1 MAQVTL
7 HVGGRRYELSCR
19 DGEEAHLR
27 SLAAVVDRKA
37 HDAEKVVGSANET
50 RQLLLAALLL
60 ADELSEIRAG
70 VSDAGDTGDA
80 ALARTVDLLAERV
93 EILAARLEKSGQR
106 P

>member
-7 HVGGRRYELSCR
+7 NVGGRRYDLSCR
-19 DGEEAHLR
+19 DGEEDHLR
-27 SLAAVVDRKA
+27 ALAAVVDRKA

-70 VSDAGDTGDA
+70 APDSGDA
-80 ALARTVDLLAERV
+80 ALARTVDQLAERV
-93 EILAARLEKSGQR
+93 EILAARLEKTREPS
-106 P
+106 

>member
-37 HDAEKVVGSANET
+37 QDAEKVVGSANET

-60 ADELSEIRAG
+60 ADELSDVRAG
-70 VSDAGDTGDA
+70 APASGDA
-80 ALARTVDLLAERV
+80 ALAQTVDLLAERV

>member
-37 HDAEKVVGSANET
+37 QDAEKVVGSANET

-60 ADELSEIRAG
+60 ADELSDVRAG
-70 VSDAGDTGDA
+70 APASGDA
-80 ALARTVDLLAERV
+80 ALAQTVDLLAERV
-93 EILAARLEKSGQR
+93 EILAARLEKSG
-106 P
+106 PAT